1 MKKSV
6 IALVVL
12 AAAAGGGVYFA
23 NKYAEDMVK
32 QQVEQANQS
41 YRQLAANGD
50 MPLISLTY
58 KDVSANVL
66 TSSYSIAGLEV
77 SMAELGTVATVEQI
91 TAKGVKPREL
101 ADSGSVHLV
110 GAKAAPAILQMLPP
124 QTSAFVQSLAL
135 HGDYSYQYQNDGQ
148 LLFNQQ
154 TRINDEF
161 SLSYNFTLA
170 QMQQF
175 WQYAKEISALA
186 PEQQQQ
192 LVGSE
197 AYAEQ
202 IVEKLLTGALSN
214 GAVSIENNGFIERA
228 IAMTAEQGQTPDLE
242 TIKGM
247 ALLNISMLEPLP
259 QNMKDALAEF
269 VNKPEKLQLSF
280 NFAEPLQFAKVQSGE
295 LMPQLGSPEA
305 IIEFA
310 NLQLKA
316 N

>member
-32 QQVEQANQS
+32 QQLEQTNQS
-41 YRQLAANGD
+41 YRNMAASGD
-50 MPLISLTY
+50 MPPITLSY
-58 KDVSANVL
+58 KDISANVL
-66 TSSYSIAGLEV
+66 TSSYSISGLEF
-77 SMAELGTVATVEQI
+77 SLGEMGTVATVDVVQ
-91 TAKGVKPREL
+91 AKGIKPQSLSDFASVKIT
-101 ADSGSVHLV
+101 GI
-110 GAKAAPAILQMLPP
+110 KAAPAILQMLPP
-124 QTSAFVQSLAL
+124 QTSVFLQDIAL
-135 HGDYSYQYQNDGQ
+135 HADVDYHYNSDGE
-148 LLFNQQ
+148 LTFNQQ
-154 TRINDEF
+154 IRVNDEF
-161 SLSYNFTLA
+161 SLGYNFSFA

-175 WQYAKEISALA
+175 WQFARDMSALP

-259 QNMKDALAEF
+259 QNMKDALAQF
-269 VNKPEKLQLSF
+269 VNQPEKLQLSF
-280 NFAEPLQFAKVQSGE
+280 NFAEPLQFAKLQSGE
-295 LMPQLGSPEA
+295 LMPELGSPEA